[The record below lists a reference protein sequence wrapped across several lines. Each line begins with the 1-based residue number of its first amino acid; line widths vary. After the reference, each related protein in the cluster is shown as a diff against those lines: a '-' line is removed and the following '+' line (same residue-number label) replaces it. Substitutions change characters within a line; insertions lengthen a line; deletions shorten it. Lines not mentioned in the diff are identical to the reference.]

1 MKVWSRTS
9 ENAKSLLESDTN
21 IHIAVVI
28 LNIGNDVLCVFLKKQ
43 CIDAFFPK
51 EIQVLKKINILISYS
66 ASGKCSPRGFPLVS
80 VYRGGGTMWGTKDE
94 RTCL

>member
-51 EIQVLKKINILISYS
+51 RNSGSKKDKYIN
-66 ASGKCSPRGFPLVS
+66 
-80 VYRGGGTMWGTKDE
+80 
-94 RTCL
+94 